1 MTNVLLVDDHDLMRE
16 GMRLIINRF
25 PSINVVGELSDGSKL
40 EKYNL
45 SNVDLILM
53 DIKMSK
59 MNGIDAT
66 KLAKRRKPSIK
77 VIALSMHEE
86 DSFIHRMLK
95 AGANGYVLKNSP
107 KKEVKQAIQN
117 VMKGELHLS
126 KQISEKVLSSFH
138 EIIKGKV
145 DSTRL
150 FAVDKITMRE
160 REVIKLVTQ
169 QMSNEMISDKL
180 KLSKRTVEAHRRNI
194 MKKIGVKNT
203 AGIVTFALEHD
214 LC

>member
-107 KKEVKQAIQN
+107 KKNFI
-117 VMKGELHLS
+117 
-126 KQISEKVLSSFH
+126 
-138 EIIKGKV
+138 
-145 DSTRL
+145 
-150 FAVDKITMRE
+150 
-160 REVIKLVTQ
+160 
-169 QMSNEMISDKL
+169 
-180 KLSKRTVEAHRRNI
+180 
-194 MKKIGVKNT
+194 
-203 AGIVTFALEHD
+203 
-214 LC
+214 